1 MSRSSTPEPP
11 EASNDD
17 RAPGATTT
25 VPGAGHDFLRL
36 LAEITASRDYAGQ
49 IAHVEHLSER
59 EARFGALDPPLSRL
73 LADSLAALG
82 VGDLYTHQAQAVAA
96 ARRGENVVTVTG
108 TASGKTIAFLL
119 PILESLEED
128 PESCAI
134 LLYPTKALA
143 QDQLKGI
150 TRLAETHP
158 RLRDLIRAGTYDG
171 DTSQSARR
179 KIRDEANL
187 ILTNPDMLH
196 RGILPY
202 HAKWHRV
209 MKRLRHVVVDE
220 VHTYRGIFGSNVGNV
235 FRRLRRVAAHYG
247 AEPGFLCSSA
257 TIRNPLELVETLTGL
272 PFTLIDDDGSPRGP
286 KTFVLWNPPYLD
298 AANMER
304 RSGNVEAK
312 EIFVKL
318 VERGVHTIVFTKARV
333 VTELIYKYAQEDLR
347 RRRLADAIKPYR
359 GGYLPAERREIE
371 KRLFGGDLLGVV
383 ATNALE
389 LGIDIGALDAAVLV
403 GFPGTVASIW
413 QQSGRAGRSRDEA
426 LTVFVGYNDPIDQY
440 LLRHPRY
447 FFAQNPEAA
456 VCDPANPYVLAGH
469 LSCAAFEL
477 PLTADDADLFGEEA
491 VAVREILR
499 EDGELH
505 AVEDEDYWSS
515 PEFPAKKVNLRT
527 ISDDTYTIVD
537 TDNEDMVIGTVDAIS
552 APELVY
558 PEAIYLHEG
567 ETFFVNELDLE
578 KKIARVKR
586 VSVDYYTQPVLDTSL
601 RVREERERRTRG
613 REETALVDA
622 TVTWATTMFKKIKFG
637 NMDSIGYKNLD
648 LPAQHLETVALG
660 WSPSAPVVAAL
671 AREGLNVMEG
681 LSGVRNLA
689 ITVFPVLAMCDR
701 ADVGG
706 VLDSANTGRPTL
718 YLYDR
723 FPGGLGFSERAYA
736 EFPRLVAE
744 ALSVLEAC
752 TCEDGCPSCVGLPIL
767 RPAIHQDPE
776 AGPSFPIPN
785 KRAARLLLRS
795 VVHGTV

>member
-1 MSRSSTPEPP
+1 MDPIVPPPSADGPEPVRP
-11 EASNDD
+11 
-17 RAPGATTT
+17 RP
-25 VPGAGHDFLRL
+25 GHDFLRF
-36 LAEITASRDYAGQ
+36 LARLQSDRRYAGQ
-49 IAHVEHLSER
+49 IAHVEHLPER
-59 EARFGALDPPLSRL
+59 EARHAGLEPPLSET
-73 LADSLAALG
+73 LAGALAELG
-82 VGDLYTHQAQAVAA
+82 IHRLYTHQAAAIGA

-108 TASGKTIAFLL
+108 TASGKTVAFLV
-119 PILESLEED
+119 PILEALERD
-128 PESCAI
+128 PNATAL

-150 TRLAETHP
+150 TRLASAHP
-158 RLRDLIRAGTYDG
+158 RLKELIRAGTYDG

-202 HAKWHRV
+202 HARWHRV
-209 MKRLRHVVVDE
+209 FRNLGHVVVDE

-235 FRRLRRVAAHYG
+235 MRRLRRVAAHYE
-247 AEPGFLCSSA
+247 ASPRFLCSSA
-257 TIRNPLELVETLTGL
+257 TIRNPLELAETLVGA
-272 PFTLIDDDGSPRGP
+272 PFTLVDDDGAPRGP

-298 AANMER
+298 DARMER

-312 EIFVKL
+312 ELFVRL
-318 VERGVHTIVFTKARV
+318 VEDGVNTIVFTKARV
-333 VTELIYKYAQEDLR
+333 VAELIYKYAREDLNHR
-347 RRRLADAIKPYR
+347 RGGLAEKIKPYR

-371 KRLFGGDLLGVV
+371 RRLFSGELLGVV

-389 LGIDIGALDAAVLV
+389 LGIDIGGLDAAVLV

-413 QQSGRAGRSRDEA
+413 QQAGRAGRSRDEA
-426 LTVFVGYNDPIDQY
+426 VTFFVGYNDPIDQY

-456 VCDPANPYVLAGH
+456 VLDPANPYILAGH
-469 LSCAAFEL
+469 LGCAAFEL
-477 PLTADDADLFGEEA
+477 PLTGADGTMFGEQA
-491 VAVREILR
+491 GAIREILR
-499 EDGELH
+499 EEGELH
-505 AVEDEDYWSS
+505 PVDGEDYWST
-515 PEFPAKKVNLRT
+515 PEFPAKGVNLRT

-537 TDNEDMVIGTVDAIS
+537 SGREDAVIGTVDAIS

-567 ETFFVNELDLE
+567 ETYFVHELDLE

-586 VSVDYYTQPVLDTSL
+586 VSVDYYTQPVLDTSI
-601 RVREERERRTRG
+601 RVTTGREERAEAGERL
-613 REETALVDA
+613 ALVGA
-622 TVTWATTMFKKIKFG
+622 TVTWATTMFKKIQFG

-660 WSPSAPVVAAL
+660 WSPSAAVAARVL
-671 AREGLNVMEG
+671 REGLKPVEG

-706 VLDSANTGRPTL
+706 VIDSSNTGRPTL

-723 FPGGLGFSERAYA
+723 FPGGLGFAERAYA
-736 EFPRLVAE
+736 EFPRLVGE
-744 ALSVLEAC
+744 ALALLEAC
-752 TCEDGCPSCVGLPIL
+752 PCAEGCPSCVGLPIL
-767 RPAIHQDPE
+767 KPAIHQDPD
-776 AGPSFPIPN
+776 AGMGYPIPD
-785 KRAARLLLRS
+785 KRAARILLRALAE
-795 VVHGTV
+795 GR